1 MSNNIIRNTDNLIET
16 AKSSKMKY
24 RLAATLYNGKPV
36 GKPCVNTERN
46 YCRGHFCSSLHAEA
60 KSILEYYGKDLTYSN
75 KLGWVLSY
83 NQKQTKVAYTPKV
96 A

>member
-1 MSNNIIRNTDNLIET
+1 MSNNIIRNTDNLIEI
-16 AKSSKMKY
+16 AKTGDMKY

-46 YCRGHFCSSLHAEA
+46 YCRGHICPSLHAEA
-60 KSILEYYGKDLTYSN
+60 KSILDYYGKDLTYSN
-75 KLGWVLSY
+75 KLGWVLSS
-83 NQKQTKVAYTPKV
+83 NQKQAKVAYRAKV